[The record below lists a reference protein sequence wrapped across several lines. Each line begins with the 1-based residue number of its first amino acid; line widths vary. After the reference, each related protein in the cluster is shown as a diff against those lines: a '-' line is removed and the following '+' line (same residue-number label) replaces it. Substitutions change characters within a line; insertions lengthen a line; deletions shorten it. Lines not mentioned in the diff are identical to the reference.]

1 MRDYIL
7 RKVAESHNGWAR
19 AKMCS
24 EAQKGLTRA
33 TAWSESDWSN
43 SNEGVGKETVLMTS
57 SVVALCWCVWL
68 VWALQGLGLS
78 DAKGTHLLSYNC
90 IFRDF
95 MWSWSLGGTS
105 SQLFPLTDGTRWF
118 CPSILHIWPTQS
130 RLIGTKKP
138 LCWAW
143 AVQLPVNK
151 QLNYMI

>member
-95 MWSWSLGGTS
+95 MWQLVPGWDQQSIVSFDRWDQVILPINPAYLADTESTDWHKKASVLSMSGAAS
-105 SQLFPLTDGTRWF
+105 SFQ
-118 CPSILHIWPTQS
+118 
-130 RLIGTKKP
+130 
-138 LCWAW
+138 
-143 AVQLPVNK
+143 